1 MDNENEDVV
10 QDTTYNFEVEM
21 QKKIVALL
29 FQDFTYLS
37 TVGVELIKPSFFD
50 NVYLQNICQW
60 IISYYEQYHT
70 KPTESVLL
78 TELNNY
84 TSKYAIPIV
93 EQENFASVIRSLT
106 TTVIEDAQYIK
117 DQALDFAKSVAMRD
131 AIGKLVDMYDKT
143 NDYEK
148 AVSIIDDA
156 LSVGAGTNLGLDL
169 VSSLDELPQML
180 RDSYGR
186 DNMFTTGIPSL
197 DDAFGGGIAKG
208 ELYVF
213 CLTGDTKVK
222 TNKGFIEIK
231 DLVNNFKDKKA
242 YSVDENGNSFETD
255 IYNVWKTRDTDELI
269 ELTFDNGYTIK
280 CTPDHKFRIT
290 NPKKGD
296 EKVIWSEGVA
306 YKKAE
311 DLSEDDEF

>member
-1 MDNENEDVV
+1 MDNENEEVV

-143 NDYEK
+143 ND
-148 AVSIIDDA
+148 IDGVYTVTIPKRD
-156 LSVGAGTNLGLDL
+156 LIVNSSTGRVIGLVAG
-169 VSSLDELPQML
+169 
-180 RDSYGR
+180 DSY
-186 DNMFTTGIPSL
+186 DTT
-197 DDAFGGGIAKG
+197 
-208 ELYVF
+208 
-213 CLTGDTKVK
+213 T
-222 TNKGFIEIK
+222 
-231 DLVNNFKDKKA
+231 
-242 YSVDENGNSFETD
+242 
-255 IYNVWKTRDTDELI
+255 
-269 ELTFDNGYTIK
+269 
-280 CTPDHKFRIT
+280 
-290 NPKKGD
+290 
-296 EKVIWSEGVA
+296 EKVTSSSG
-306 YKKAE
+306 E
-311 DLSEDDEF
+311 DRTDCYNIIKR